1 VSFRLV
7 VRRLRSKM
15 ALRSKIS
22 HIVTPIA
29 LLLRIFG
36 IRFSTQGTDHRI
48 GHLVG
53 EPYYMY
59 LRSRHSSL
67 FGKFFILLIP
77 RGECA
82 NKYVIENLPKN
93 FLVVKNVLLCKLL
106 YLFKIN
112 PISAVRTRNVF
123 VWDQRAVESLRY
135 SEESLQEKKFI
146 SVPGRNSNLVQDLFE
161 KIGLSSSP
169 WYVCL
174 HIREAGY
181 AKLLDDD
188 ITEFRNS
195 DINTYI
201 SAIEYITGMGGF
213 VVRMGDE
220 SMTPMPDLPGV
231 IDYATSK
238 FKSDENDFILMS
250 YCDYFIG
257 SNSGANWIAIVQQR
271 RILAVNV
278 APMAVAK
285 IWTSNDL
292 AVPKLHLRKS
302 DGSELPFREIFDR
315 DIADYQMS
323 YKFENSGVYVVDN
336 SEDEI
341 LNAVIEFHN
350 IVING
355 GHFSE
360 DQKKLQEKF
369 DSLFSVRNFGYYSRT
384 PISPY
389 FLFKHSHLLQ

>member
-1 VSFRLV
+1 
-7 VRRLRSKM
+7 
-15 ALRSKIS
+15 
-22 HIVTPIA
+22 
-29 LLLRIFG
+29 
-36 IRFSTQGTDHRI
+36 
-48 GHLVG
+48 
-53 EPYYMY
+53 
-59 LRSRHSSL
+59 
-67 FGKFFILLIP
+67 
-77 RGECA
+77 
-82 NKYVIENLPKN
+82 VIENLPRN
-93 FLVVKNVLLCKLL
+93 FLVIQNVFLCKLL
-106 YLFKIN
+106 YLFKVN

-135 SEESLQEKKFI
+135 SEESLEENKFI
-146 SVPGRNSNLVQDLFE
+146 YVPDIDSSIVQELFE

-201 SAIEYITGMGGF
+201 RAVEYITGMGGF

-250 YCDYFIG
+250 YCSYFIG

-278 APMAVAK
+278 VPMAVAK
-285 IWTSNDL
+285 IWTSKDL
-292 AVPKLHLRKS
+292 AVPKLHLRTTDDS
-302 DGSELPFREIFDR
+302 QLPFREIFDR
-315 DIADYQMS
+315 DIADFQMS
-323 YKFENSGVYVVDN
+323 YKFENTGVYVVDN

-341 LNAVIEFHN
+341 LNAVAEFHDL
-350 IVING
+350 VMHG
-355 GHFSE
+355 GNFSVPQE
-360 DQKKLQEKF
+360 RLQKKF
-369 DSLFSVRNFGYYSRT
+369 NSLFTVRNFGYYSKT

-389 FLFKHSHLLQ
+389 FLSKHSHLLE

>member
-1 VSFRLV
+1 
-7 VRRLRSKM
+7 M
-15 ALRSKIS
+15 ALRKKFS

-59 LRSRHSSL
+59 LRSRHSFL
-67 FGKFFILLIP
+67 FGKIFILLIP

-82 NKYVIENLPKN
+82 NRYVIENLPRN
-93 FLVVKNVLLCKLL
+93 FLVIQNVFLCKLL
-106 YLFKIN
+106 YLFKVN

-135 SEESLQEKKFI
+135 SEESLEENKFI
-146 SVPGRNSNLVQDLFE
+146 YVPDRDSSIVQELFE

-201 SAIEYITGMGGF
+201 RAVEYITGMGGF

-250 YCDYFIG
+250 YCSYFIG

-278 APMAVAK
+278 VPMAVAK
-285 IWTSNDL
+285 IWTSKDL
-292 AVPKLHLRKS
+292 AVPKLHLRTS
-302 DGSELPFREIFDR
+302 DDSQLPFKEIFDR
-315 DIADYQMS
+315 DIADFQMS
-323 YKFENSGVYVVDN
+323 YKFENAGVYVVDN

-341 LNAVIEFHN
+341 LNAVAEFHDL
-350 IVING
+350 VMHG
-355 GHFSE
+355 GNFSVPQE
-360 DQKKLQEKF
+360 RLQKKF
-369 DSLFSVRNFGYYSRT
+369 NSLFTVRNFGYYSKT

-389 FLFKHSHLLQ
+389 FLSKHSHLLE